1 MSLARL
7 GPAPE
12 LRSAH
17 FAEDAPVLRGRLL
30 AEEGV
35 QARRLAR
42 TWQADRPPVFADDVW
57 ELGWAQTRR
66 NVPPATLVLDFR
78 RITDPLRRLTAREF
92 LYARLNERVAGIKR
106 NIPVQVARQELNFLL
121 AFLSYLDREHDGI
134 ELRQVDQQVLDAYRL
149 WCQLGHG
156 GKGMPIG
163 AQAEASYISVTIRL
177 ALCGAFLTHD
187 RLSLVPWRGRTAYV
201 VAGVVESTENATSRI
216 PEEVL
221 AGLLR
226 WSLFYVEVASV
237 DVLAASAEIAGMH
250 ARKDEAG
257 TSPEKLGRWL
267 TKRRAEGRALPA
279 VRAPAHP
286 DDGALA
292 SGGLR
297 VNLSLVARMA
307 GLTYAHG
314 LSSGFGRPLLEA
326 AAEQLGLELGG
337 LDTAVSADPATGGP
351 WRDAFTPKDL
361 VIERR
366 MLQAACYIVCAYL
379 SGMRDSEVQELRRG
393 CHKTARSADGVI
405 ERHKLQGR
413 TFKGHGPQGREATWV
428 VIDPV
433 GRAVEV
439 LEAMH
444 DQEHLFAAP
453 GRWTYPR
460 PDSAATGGRL
470 GPAVVRQLNDFRD
483 HVNATQS
490 RDGVLAVPSH
500 DGRPWHFSAAEF
512 RRTLAWHIANQPFGT
527 VAGMLQYQHV
537 SVATFEGYVGQS
549 ASGFRGEVEAQRRMA
564 ALDDLVEDYW
574 DHAAGMPSTGSGAT
588 KRNALFAH
596 AKASLD
602 EEGAVVDDSRVRA
615 MLKSSA
621 RTLYP
626 GVLNDCFFD
635 RDAALCIRGSGQGG
649 SEPLAPFCQ
658 PDRCGNSVITAG
670 HVPHWEAA
678 IGEVRI
684 HLGRKGLS
692 QNQQLAL
699 RTKAEEM
706 EAAIRPVRKS

>member
-1 MSLARL
+1 MSLAPL
-7 GPAPE
+7 ASTPE

-17 FAEDAPVLRGRLL
+17 FADEAPVLRGRML

-42 TWQADRPPVFADDVW
+42 TWQADRPPVFGDDVW

-66 NVPPATLVLDFR
+66 NVPPSTLVLDFR
-78 RITDPLRRLTAREF
+78 RIDDPLRRLTAKEF

-121 AFLSYLDREHDGI
+121 AFLSYLDRHDGMRL
-134 ELRQVDQQVLDAYRL
+134 EEVDQQVLDAYRL
-149 WCQLGHG
+149 SCQQGRG
-156 GKGMPIG
+156 GNGTPIG
-163 AQAEASYISVTIRL
+163 PQAVASYISVTMRL

-187 RLSLVPWRGRTAYV
+187 RLGLVPWRGRTPYV
-201 VAGVVESTENATSRI
+201 VAGVVEATENATSRI
-216 PEEVL
+216 PEDVL

-237 DVLAASAEIAGMH
+237 DILAACTEIAGMG
-250 ARKDEAG
+250 ARKDAPG
-257 TSPEKLGRWL
+257 SSPEKLERWL
-267 TKRRAEGRALPA
+267 SKRRGAGRAIPA
-279 VRAPAHP
+279 VRVPARP

-297 VNLSLVARMA
+297 VNLTLVARMS
-307 GLTYAHG
+307 GLTYVHG
-314 LSSGFGRPLLEA
+314 LTSGFGRPLLEVGA
-326 AAEQLGLELGG
+326 RELGLELGG
-337 LDTAVSADPATGGP
+337 LDTAVSVDPSTGRP
-351 WRDAFTPKDL
+351 WREAFTPADL

-366 MLQAACYIVCAYL
+366 MLQTACYVVCSYL

-393 CHKTARSADGVI
+393 CHEIARSIDGVI
-405 ERHKLQGR
+405 ERHKLRGR
-413 TFKGHGPQGREATWV
+413 TFKGHGPQGREARWV
-428 VIDPV
+428 VIEPV

-444 DQEHLFAAP
+444 GRDHLFIAP
-453 GRWTYPR
+453 GTCTYPKR
-460 PDSAATGGRL
+460 DGAATGARL

-490 RDGVLAVPSH
+490 LDGVPAIPMH
-500 DGRPWHFSAAEF
+500 DGRPWHFSAAQF

-537 SVATFEGYVGQS
+537 SVATFEGYVGES
-549 ASGFRGEVEAQRRMA
+549 ASGFRREVEAERRMA

-574 DHAAGMPSTGSGAT
+574 DHAAGMASTGSGAT

-635 RDAALCIRGSGQGG
+635 RDAALCLRSSGRGG

-678 IGEVRI
+678 IGEVRV
-684 HLGRKGLS
+684 HLGRKDLS
-692 QNQQLAL
+692 QNQRLAL
-699 RTKAEEM
+699 RSKVEEF
-706 EAAIRPVRKS
+706 EAAIRPVREL